1 MVTKENRKQGR
12 EARRM
17 SSRARTRPAHA
28 SVPATRPCF
37 LLRTVPRGNPTRAS
51 PLSWDPCPVA
61 TPPPRVRVPPLLPA
75 PCSWE
80 SPAWGG
86 GGLSR
91 DLQPLPGPPART
103 GHGQGVGTL
112 APPQPLGAGLSLP
125 LLLLAALGLPG
136 AGSRIPVTSV
146 SVASWPSP
154 VSPLWL
160 PSPSKDIGPVG
171 LRAKPTPVGPR

>member
-37 LLRTVPRGNPTRAS
+37 LLRTIPRGNPTRAS
-51 PLSWDPCPVA
+51 PLSRDPCPVA

-86 GGLSR
+86 GAQQRPPIPPRPAGQDGPRSR
-91 DLQPLPGPPART
+91 CGHARASAASGGRT
-103 GHGQGVGTL
+103 VL
-112 APPQPLGAGLSLP
+112 APPA
-125 LLLLAALGLPG
+125 PG
-136 AGSRIPVTSV
+136 SPRPPRGWEPHPCDLRLCGFVAFSRVS
-146 SVASWPSP
+146 SVA
-154 VSPLWL
+154 PL
-160 PSPSKDIGPVG
+160 SF
-171 LRAKPTPVGPR
+171 